1 MREGFLN
8 FKGDLVADSKAT
20 RKIVRVLAVME
31 TPWPTGG
38 PAKNVLEFAR
48 RAGCAS
54 HTSLQAQVAV
64 AVFHRGKPKTSNDF
78 VSACEQ
84 LGLEVNII
92 GERFRFDPRVL
103 AALQNIVESY
113 KPDIVETHAV
123 KSHFLIWLT
132 RAYRKRVWVAF
143 HHGYTWTSVKTRLY
157 NSLDR
162 WSLLSAS
169 HVVTD
174 CLPFASDLK
183 KIGVLPERIAVQHSC
198 VNEFVS
204 PSTERIADL
213 RRTLRID
220 DGMQVILSV
229 GRLSREKGQAYL
241 IEAAS
246 LLRQRNGRRNMC
258 FILAGVGPDREML
271 EKLARERQV
280 SESFRFPGLVAD
292 IAPYYGLAN
301 MLVLPSHSE
310 GSPNVLLEAMAAGL
324 PIVATAVGGVPEMVA
339 NEKEGLLV
347 ESRNAPALAQAI
359 ERLSG
364 EESLRVQLGK
374 EARSKSKSYTPVAY
388 CESLLALYERCLAQS
403 PSP

>member
-1 MREGFLN
+1 
-8 FKGDLVADSKAT
+8 VADPKANP
-20 RKIVRVLAVME
+20 RIVRVLAVME

-48 RAGCAS
+48 RAACAP
-54 HTSLQAQVAV
+54 HNSLQARVAV

-78 VSACEQ
+78 VFACEQ
-84 LGLEVNII
+84 LGLEVHLIR
-92 GERFRFDPRVL
+92 ERFRFDPLVL
-103 AALQNIVESY
+103 TALRNIVESC

-132 RAYRKRVWVAF
+132 RAYRERVWIAF
-143 HHGYTWTSVKTRLY
+143 HHGYTWTSFKTRIY

-162 WSLLSAS
+162 WSLRSAS
-169 HVVTD
+169 RVVTD
-174 CLPFASDLK
+174 CRPFASDLE
-183 KIGVLPERIAVQHSC
+183 KIGIAPGHITVQHSC
-198 VNEFVS
+198 VNDFVS
-204 PSTERIADL
+204 PPTERIADL
-213 RRTLRID
+213 RRDLRID
-220 DGMQVILSV
+220 GGIQVILSV

-246 LLRQRNGRRNMC
+246 LLQKNGHLNMC

-271 EKLARERQV
+271 EMLAREKQV
-280 SESFRFPGLVAD
+280 SESFRFLGLVAD

-324 PIVATAVGGVPEMVA
+324 PIVATAVGGVPEMVT
-339 NEKEGLLV
+339 NEREALLV
-347 ESRNAPALAQAI
+347 ENRNAPALARAI

-364 EESLRVQLGK
+364 APSLGEQLGR
-374 EARSKSKSYTPVAY
+374 EARSKSKLYSPAAY
-388 CESLLALYERCLAQS
+388 CESLLGVYERCLS
-403 PSP
+403 PSPRP